1 MVTVD
6 MAVESVDMEVASE
19 ATVVVVEI
27 VEAAE
32 VYKNKVVWMCASKIN
47 SLIELEQV
55 IYVSIGTFS
64 GQFYLLN

>member
-1 MVTVD
+1 MKIYSTLHRKFTTHSTSLLEEEIAIETAMVTVD

-32 VYKNKVVWMCASKIN
+32 VYKNKVV
-47 SLIELEQV
+47 
-55 IYVSIGTFS
+55 
-64 GQFYLLN
+64 